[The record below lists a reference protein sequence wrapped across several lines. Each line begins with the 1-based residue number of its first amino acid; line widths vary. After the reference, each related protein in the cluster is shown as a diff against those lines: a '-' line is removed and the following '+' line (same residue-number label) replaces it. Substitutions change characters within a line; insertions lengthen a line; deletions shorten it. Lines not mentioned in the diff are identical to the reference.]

1 MPKKKQSA
9 SPTPL
14 ASSGITTA
22 APTPSA
28 GPSNPKKR
36 KGATSPELGEESAPP
51 TPGPTMGAPVRKK
64 KKTGTA
70 PSVEPF
76 EGMLTRQMVVDYLK
90 SKGQPPTTKEVI
102 FHFKPMWE
110 NGDARNKELLTT
122 WIKRVASIVDGRLK
136 LLPDAA

>member
-1 MPKKKQSA
+1 
-9 SPTPL
+9 
-14 ASSGITTA
+14 
-22 APTPSA
+22 
-28 GPSNPKKR
+28 
-36 KGATSPELGEESAPP
+36 
-51 TPGPTMGAPVRKK
+51 
-64 KKTGTA
+64 
-70 PSVEPF
+70 
-76 EGMLTRQMVVDYLK
+76 MLTRQMVVDYLK